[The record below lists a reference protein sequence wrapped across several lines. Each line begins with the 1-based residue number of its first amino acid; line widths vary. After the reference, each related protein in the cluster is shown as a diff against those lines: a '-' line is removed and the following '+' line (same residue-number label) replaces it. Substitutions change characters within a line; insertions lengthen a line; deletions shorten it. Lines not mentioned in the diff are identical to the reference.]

1 MGNAYSHTIWFLVIL
16 LILIAERLLEIRS
29 ANRNFR
35 RIIESGGKEFGAGHY
50 FVIVAMHTAFFVS
63 LATEFI
69 ARGYPL
75 APFWPI
81 PLALLV
87 LAQLVRL
94 WTRRALGERWT
105 TRIAVIPGERL
116 VTSGPFGFVRHPIYI
131 AVALELFSL
140 PLIFGLYAT
149 CIIFTIL
156 NALILLRLRIP
167 TEQAAL
173 EWSQDGNP

>member
-1 MGNAYSHTIWFLVIL
+1 M
-16 LILIAERLLEIRS
+16 EIRS

-35 RIIESGGKEFGAGHY
+35 RLMELGGREFGAGHY
-50 FVIVAMHTAFFVS
+50 FVIVAMHSAFFVS
-63 LATEFI
+63 LAIEFI

-81 PLALLV
+81 PLAILV
-87 LAQLVRL
+87 LAQSLRL
-94 WTRRALGERWT
+94 WTRRALAERWT

-116 VTSGPFGFVRHPIYI
+116 VTSGPFRLVRHPIYI
-131 AVALELFSL
+131 AVALELFSV

-149 CIIFTIL
+149 CVIFTL
-156 NALILLRLRIP
+156 LDAMILLRVRIP

-173 EWSQDGNP
+173 EWTQNAKP